1 MDNRSIKI
9 IGIIAAVLSIISAI
23 LFILDWKKKKDIEA
37 VSAGGSAGA
46 AGAAGGGKPKSNINA
61 DTPLVL
67 GMQGATIEE
76 LQSVLNARGQK
87 YQGAALT
94 VDGDFGNKTKTVSE
108 NYLAS
113 RLQPISP
120 ITLNRIKAL
129 AV

>member
-1 MDNRSIKI
+1 MDKKTINI
-9 IGIIAAVLSIISAI
+9 IGIIAAILSIISAI
-23 LFILDWKKKKDIEA
+23 LFIFDWKKKKDSET
-37 VSAGGSAGA
+37 VSAGGSTG
-46 AGAAGGGKPKSNINA
+46 GGGGGKPKTNVGA

-76 LQSVLNARGQK
+76 LQSTLNARGQK

-94 VDGDFGNKTKTVSE
+94 VDGDFGNKTKTVAE
-108 NYLAS
+108 NYFAS
-113 RLQPISP
+113 RLQPVAP